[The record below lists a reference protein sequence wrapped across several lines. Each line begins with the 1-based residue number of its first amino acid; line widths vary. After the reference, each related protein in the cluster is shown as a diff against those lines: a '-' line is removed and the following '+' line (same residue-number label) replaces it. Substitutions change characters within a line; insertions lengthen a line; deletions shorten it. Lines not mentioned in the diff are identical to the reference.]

1 MIQEIWNELSKV
13 PIDKKDL
20 EQKGRFTYL
29 PWNYAIDYIMRKTPD
44 LKEFSYE
51 FLEYKD
57 NNGVVR
63 DYIMSPDGSCQV
75 ECQVI
80 LNGIKSS
87 KMWLAVTDHNNKPIK
102 NPNCNDIAHTKMRCL
117 TKCIATNFG
126 LGFYIYKGQ
135 IFPYE
140 HRTENQ
146 AKEFDELKKKPAFDG
161 KRKAIKE
168 EWSICQNQKEYE
180 SVLRRMRATIKK
192 HEDEQAEAI
201 NQDIDND
208 MERKINGN

>member
-29 PWNYAIDYIMRKTPD
+29 PWNYAIDYIMTKTPN
-44 LKEFSYE
+44 LESFTYE

-57 NNGVVR
+57 NNGMVR
-63 DYIMSPDGSCQV
+63 DYIVSPDGSCQV
-75 ECQVI
+75 QCQAI

-87 KMWLAVTDHNNKPIK
+87 KMWLAVTDNHNRPIK
-102 NPNCNDIAHTKMRCL
+102 NPSCNDIAHTKMRCL

-140 HRTENQ
+140 HRTEEQ
-146 AKEFDELKKKPAFDG
+146 ATEFDALKKDPTFDNLA
-161 KRKAIKE
+161 KFSND
-168 EWSICQNQKEYE
+168 EWAKCNNIKEYE
-180 SVLRRMRATIKK
+180 SVLERMRKEKAKYDSIPKAS
-192 HEDEQAEAI
+192 E
-201 NQDIDND
+201 NQDG
-208 MERKINGN
+208 EEE

>member
-1 MIQEIWNELSKV
+1 MIQEIWNKLSKV
-13 PIDKKDL
+13 PIDKEDL
-20 EQKGRFTYL
+20 EKKGRFTYL
-29 PWNYAIDYIMRKTPD
+29 PWNYAIDYIMRETPD

-80 LNGIKSS
+80 LNGIRSS
-87 KMWLAVTDHNNKPIK
+87 KMWLAVTDNQHKPIK

-140 HRTENQ
+140 HRTEEQ
-146 AKEFDELKKKPAFDG
+146 AKEFEELKGHPAFDG
-161 KRKAIKE
+161 LKKFSND
-168 EWSICQNQKEYE
+168 EWAKCQNQKEYE
-180 SVLRRMRATIKK
+180 SVLKRMRS
-192 HEDEQAEAI
+192 
-201 NQDIDND
+201 
-208 MERKINGN
+208 ERDKFDDINGEG

>member
-29 PWNYAIDYIMRKTPD
+29 PWNYAIDYIMTKTPN
-44 LKEFSYE
+44 LESFTYE

-57 NNGVVR
+57 NNGMVR

-75 ECQVI
+75 QCQAI

-87 KMWLAVTDHNNKPIK
+87 KMWLAVTDNHNRPIK
-102 NPNCNDIAHTKMRCL
+102 NPSCNDIAHTKMRCL

-140 HRTENQ
+140 HRTEEQ
-146 AKEFDELKKKPAFDG
+146 ATEFDALKKDPTFDNLA
-161 KRKAIKE
+161 KFSND
-168 EWSICQNQKEYE
+168 EWAKCNNIKEYE
-180 SVLRRMRATIKK
+180 SVLERMRKQKAKYDSITNAS
-192 HEDEQAEAI
+192 E
-201 NQDIDND
+201 NQDG
-208 MERKINGN
+208 EEE